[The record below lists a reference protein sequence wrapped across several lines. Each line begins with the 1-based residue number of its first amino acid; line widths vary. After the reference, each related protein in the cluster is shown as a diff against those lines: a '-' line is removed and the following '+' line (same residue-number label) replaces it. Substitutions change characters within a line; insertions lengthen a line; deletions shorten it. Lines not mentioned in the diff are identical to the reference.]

1 MTVIF
6 LNSMFLA
13 VYDYNDRDEKTA
25 RNRTIYVA
33 GIIFTILFTIECVLK
48 ILAFGFVVHHRA
60 YLRDGW
66 NWIDFIVVIVG
77 LIEQIPGLP
86 SFRGLRTLRVLRPLR
101 SINSIPSMKNQ
112 VKALIKSLGQLVNV
126 LLFLLFLFVIFG
138 ILGMQVF

>member
-1 MTVIF
+1 MIF

-13 VYDYNDRDEKTA
+13 VYDYNDRDENFLRNKTI
-25 RNRTIYVA
+25 NVA

-48 ILAFGFVVHHRA
+48 ILAYGFVIHHKA

-77 LIEQIPGLP
+77 WIEQIPGIP

-101 SINSIPSMKNQ
+101 SINSIPSMKN
-112 VKALIKSLGQLVNV
+112 
-126 LLFLLFLFVIFG
+126 
-138 ILGMQVF
+138 